1 MRFLDDDGQ
10 FGLLVSPLSGHRMFR
25 FQLIV
30 DGRLVGD
37 SEGCIIGSVMTQLKN
52 RPRIDDR
59 RLDLLDIDPFKFM
72 ELLAVDEF
80 LHDVTMMSSVESL
93 DRWTV
98 YSYLRGE
105 RFIIVAQEAGTQE
118 PSPIFVA
125 NIEEV
130 DFNSVVDAAR
140 NYWLHLQ

>member
-1 MRFLDDDGQ
+1 MLRF
-10 FGLLVSPLSGHRMFR
+10 H
-25 FQLIV
+25 LIV

-59 RLDLLDIDPFKFM
+59 RLDLLDIDLFKFM

-80 LHDVTMMSSVESL
+80 LHDVTTMSSVESL

-98 YSYLRGE
+98 YSYVRGE
-105 RFIIVAQEAGTQE
+105 RFIIVAQEAGTLE
-118 PSPIFVA
+118 PSPIFMT

-140 NYWLHLQ
+140 NYWLNLQ

>member
-1 MRFLDDDGQ
+1 
-10 FGLLVSPLSGHRMFR
+10 
-25 FQLIV
+25 
-30 DGRLVGD
+30 
-37 SEGCIIGSVMTQLKN
+37 MTQLKN

-59 RLDLLDIDPFKFM
+59 RLDLLDIDLFKFM

-80 LHDVTMMSSVESL
+80 LHDVTTMSSVESL

-98 YSYLRGE
+98 YSYVRGE
-105 RFIIVAQEAGTQE
+105 RFIIVAQEAGTLE
-118 PSPIFVA
+118 PSPIFMT

-140 NYWLHLQ
+140 NYWLNLQ